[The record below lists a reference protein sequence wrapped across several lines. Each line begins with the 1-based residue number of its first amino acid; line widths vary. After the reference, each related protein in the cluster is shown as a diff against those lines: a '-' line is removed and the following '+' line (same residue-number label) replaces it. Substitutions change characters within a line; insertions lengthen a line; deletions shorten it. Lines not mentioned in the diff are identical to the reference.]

1 MMDKRTGH
9 RIDDEATHIR
19 QSVADI
25 LGTPVGSRIMRR
37 PYGSLIPSL
46 IDQPGNPA
54 TRLRLMAATVMALIT
69 WEPRISVQRAGIEI
83 GIDGKAVV
91 DLEAVRR
98 AGPRSG
104 EALNLSI
111 PVA

>member
-1 MMDKRTGH
+1 MMDKHTGQ
-9 RIDDEATHIR
+9 RIDDEAEHIR
-19 QSVADI
+19 QSIADI

-37 PYGSLIPSL
+37 SYGSLIPSL

-54 TRLRLMAATVMALIT
+54 TRLRLMAATVMALVT
-69 WEPRISVQRAGIEI
+69 WEPRIRVQRASIEV

-98 AGPRSG
+98 TGPRSG
-104 EALNLSI
+104 DALNLSI